1 MNFKVDQPVQQEVT
15 VQDIEW
21 AESSRQEVEEIWGQV
36 FEASRKVVETHLK
49 FGFTAFV
56 KNMNPRIE
64 DIILGLKVIESLLD
78 TLGNSVNINYSEQRV
93 LFNCKQQIL
102 LVQEVAVALQNSD
115 KDFYEQAMGK
125 LKSQS
130 PI

>member
-1 MNFKVDQPVQQEVT
+1 MQ
-15 VQDIEW
+15 
-21 AESSRQEVEEIWGQV
+21 
-36 FEASRKVVETHLK
+36 THLK

-64 DIILGLKVIESLLD
+64 DIILGLKIIESLLD
-78 TLGNSVNINYSEQRV
+78 TLGNSKEIDYSEQRV

-102 LVQEVAVALQNSD
+102 LVQEVAVALQNND
-115 KDFYEQAMGK
+115 KDFYELSMGK
-125 LKSQS
+125 LKNQS

>member
-1 MNFKVDQPVQQEVT
+1 MSEQSSLSI
-15 VQDIEW
+15 QDRAW
-21 AESSRQEVEEIWGQV
+21 AETGFQEVEKIWGRV
-36 FEASRKVVETHLK
+36 YEASEKVIRNHLN

-64 DIILGLKVIESLLD
+64 DIILGLKAIESLLD
-78 TLGNSVNINYSEQRV
+78 TLGNQAELDYSSQRII
-93 LFNCKQQIL
+93 FNCKQQIL
-102 LVQEVAVALQNSD
+102 LLQEVSVALQNSD